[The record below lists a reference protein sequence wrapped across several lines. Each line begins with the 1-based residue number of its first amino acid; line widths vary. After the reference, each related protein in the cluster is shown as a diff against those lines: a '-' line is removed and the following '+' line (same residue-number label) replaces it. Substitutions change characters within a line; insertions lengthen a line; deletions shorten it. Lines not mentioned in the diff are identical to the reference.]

1 MWNYYQFAREPG
13 PNALAPGEVMTGG
26 FMKGFFFPMVQ
37 LMDGKAQVIW
47 PSNSPKRSSRR
58 RPG

>member
-1 MWNYYQFAREPG
+1 
-13 PNALAPGEVMTGG
+13 MTGE

-47 PSNSPKRSSRR
+47 PLEYAKAQFQEPPWLKA
-58 RPG
+58 